1 MRSPAERIRRT
12 AEGVLRGI
20 VIALL
25 AGWLV
30 WSIRARTHGAVE
42 HVTSQELREALERWT
57 TRQQPARVLVDLAHP
72 PAGAERDWLAAL
84 SAAGTT
90 VQWSGNAL
98 LPTAIDIEPRVDV
111 NCRRKPRVAAP
122 LHGGP

>member
-20 VIALL
+20 VISLL

-30 WSIRARTHGAVE
+30 WSIRARTHVAVE
-42 HVTSQELREALERWT
+42 HVTSQELREALERCT
-57 TRQQPARVLVDLAHP
+57 TWHRPARVPVDLAHP
-72 PAGAERDWLAAL
+72 PAGAERDWLAAM

-98 LPTAIDIEPRVDV
+98 LPTAIDIEPRVDPED
-111 NCRRKPRVAAP
+111 RKSDV
-122 LHGGP
+122 